1 MTGAG
6 IGRARVAFAAGMLV
20 IAALAATVWAEAAS
34 AASFGTGTAGFAI
47 YPAPS
52 SLSNSD
58 NAGEP
63 SIGVDWNTGATM
75 YQAFSSTYRV
85 TFNDST
91 VPATASWA
99 DTNPPSVVNID
110 PILATDHTL
119 GRTWAGGLAGSC
131 SQLAFT
137 DNDGGS
143 WTPSNPCSGTIDHE
157 TIGSGP
163 WAGGTPLG
171 ATYSH
176 AVYYCAQAGVQ
187 AGGTGDACATST
199 NGGLSWGAPVP
210 VNGCGGLHGHVKVSA
225 DGTAYL
231 PNRDCDLSVDR
242 VGGGITTNNGTTWS
256 SYSIPQTS
264 PARGFDPSVTTTPD
278 NTVYEAWARA
288 GDYHPVVAKSTN
300 HGTTWSTPVDLAST
314 VSPPLVA
321 STFQAMTSGDN
332 GRVAVAF
339 LGTSTGTSGVTPF
352 DNGYHGVWYL
362 YVSYS
367 YDGGQTWTTVN
378 ATPNDP
384 VQRGC
389 IWDGG
394 GSNVC
399 RNLLDFID
407 ATTTKDGRVA
417 VAYADGCISTCAT
430 SSGTESQSTS
440 AYATIAR
447 QSTGQGLFS
456 AYDTV
461 AQTNDFSVSANPS
474 SLSVAP
480 GASGS
485 STISTAVTSGSAQS
499 VSLSAS
505 GQPSGTTV
513 GFSAN
518 PITAGGS
525 STMTVNVGSGTA
537 PGTYTITV
545 TATGAS
551 ATHTTTVTLTVP
563 ASQASDFSIGASP
576 SSLTVAQ
583 TRSGT
588 STIST
593 TTTSGTA
600 QSVSLS
606 ASGLPAG
613 ATVSFSPSSVT
624 SGATSKMTIKVGKKT
639 PTGTYTITV
648 TGTGA
653 TATHTTTITLT
664 VTT

>member
-1 MTGAG
+1 MTAPRIIRCRSVVGLATSLLVMLG
-6 IGRARVAFAAGMLV
+6 LAAGLF
-20 IAALAATVWAEAAS
+20 AGAAS
-34 AASFGTGTAGFAI
+34 AAAFGTGTPVFAN
-47 YPAPS
+47 YPAPG
-52 SLSNSD
+52 SLSNSN

-63 SIGVDWNTGATM
+63 SIGVDWNTGAVM

-91 VPATASWA
+91 VPASSTWV
-99 DTNPPSVVNID
+99 DTNAPNVINVD

-131 SQLAFT
+131 SQLAFS

-163 WAGGTPLG
+163 WAGSPPLG
-171 ATYSH
+171 ATFAH
-176 AVYYCAQAGVQ
+176 AAYYCAQAGLQ

-199 NGGLSWGAPVP
+199 NGGLTWGAPVL

-231 PNRDCDLSVDR
+231 PNKDCNLSTNL
-242 VGGGITTNNGTTWS
+242 VGGGITRDNGATWN
-256 SYSIPQTS
+256 SYSIPQPS
-264 PARGFDPSVTTTPD
+264 PSRGFDPSVTTTPD

-288 GDYHPVVAKSTN
+288 GDYHPVVAKSTD
-300 HGTTWSTPVDLAST
+300 HGATWSTPVDLAST
-314 VSPPLVA
+314 VSPALVA

-339 LGTSTGTSGVTPF
+339 LGTSVGTSGLTPF

-362 YVSYS
+362 YISFS

-399 RNLLDFID
+399 RNLLDFMD
-407 ATTTKDGRVA
+407 ASVTKDGRV
-417 VAYADGCISTCAT
+417 VVSYADGCISTCDS
-430 SSGTESQSTS
+430 SSGTEAESTS

-447 QSTGQGLFS
+447 QSTGEGLFS
-456 AYDTV
+456 AFDT
-461 AQTNDFSVSANPS
+461 TGGGDFSISASPS
-474 SLSVAP
+474 SLSVAQ

-485 STISTAVTSGSAQS
+485 STISTAVTSGSSQS

-513 GFSAN
+513 SFSPN

-525 STMTVNVGSGTA
+525 STMTVNVGANTA

-545 TATGAS
+545 TGTGTS
-551 ATHTTTVTLTVP
+551 ATHTTTVTLTVV
-563 ASQASDFSIGASP
+563 QSDFSISASP
-576 SSLTVAQ
+576 NSLSVAQ
-583 TRSGT
+583 GHSGT

-593 TTTSGTA
+593 AVTSGSS

-606 ASGLPAG
+606 ASGQPSG
-613 ATVSFSPSSVT
+613 ATVSFSPNPITAGGSST
-624 SGATSKMTIKVGKKT
+624 MTIKVGRKT
-639 PTGTYTITV
+639 APGTYTITV

-653 TATHTTTITLT
+653 SATHTTTVSLT
-664 VTT
+664 VTH